1 VLQSSQQDTAGAAKS
16 QTKEELQQALKNAIA
31 AEDYTTAARL
41 KEQITEIE
49 MQDPLTGL
57 KWALEAAIEEER
69 YAVSKPFDAVCVES
83 PDTWHKALQ
92 QPLTSSHDSSR
103 AVAVTSP
110 SRNSDGPSSLNA
122 TLPLCACRTII
133 TSCH

>member
-1 VLQSSQQDTAGAAKS
+1 MGSSSSGSSTARRQIVMQSSQQDTAGAAKS

-31 AEDYTTAARL
+31 AEDYITAARL

-69 YAVSKPFDAVCVES
+69 YAVSKPFVF
-83 PDTWHKALQ
+83 L
-92 QPLTSSHDSSR
+92 SR
-103 AVAVTSP
+103 DRFTK
-110 SRNSDGPSSLNA
+110 
-122 TLPLCACRTII
+122 TLVHTAPPTFN
-133 TSCH
+133 